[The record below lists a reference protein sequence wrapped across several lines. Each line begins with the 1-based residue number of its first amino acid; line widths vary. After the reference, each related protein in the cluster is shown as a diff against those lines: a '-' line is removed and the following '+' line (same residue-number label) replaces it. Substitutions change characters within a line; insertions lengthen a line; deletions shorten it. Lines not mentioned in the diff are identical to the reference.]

1 MGQSLHRA
9 ARDLVPFL
17 LMPAAPRRPAPL
29 GSLGD
34 RLGHHVHDAVP
45 VIRLA
50 QLQDHLGVADP
61 HEVAVALDEPGDRQP
76 AFELDHFRVRAG
88 GRFDLRG
95 GAHRGDPAVPHRHRF
110 RFGMVGIH
118 RHHPAAEQHQVGG
131 AADIGRLRAAAEC
144 QGYGDQKARRETR
157 RMGFLRRTGK
167 GSEAALLR

>member
-17 LMPAAPRRPAPL
+17 LMPAAPVDPAPL

-34 RLGHHVHDAVP
+34 RLGHHVHDPVP
-45 VIRLA
+45 VVRLA
-50 QLQDHLGVADP
+50 QLQDHLGVADA

-95 GAHRGDPAVPHRHRF
+95 GAHRGDPAVSDRHG
-110 RFGMVGIH
+110 FGLGKVGIH

-131 AADIGRLRAAAEC
+131 AADIGGLGAAAEC
-144 QGYGDQKARRETR
+144 REQGGGKNEKGQETHGIPPR
-157 RMGFLRRTGK
+157 K
-167 GSEAALLR
+167 SAA